1 LILDPAIR
9 VGHARPAVSTVWRK
23 KPIAKPS
30 SSAEAV
36 NIGSGHSDTNAPD
49 TGARGEKVSAPIQ
62 TGITATLEPP
72 PEVLLTKRDDGA
84 RQQNNQPLS
93 ATSPVNAPAASV
105 VSPKPNSAQSIRYAL
120 AIHSEPAVKPD
131 VKANNRKAD
140 DANTQPARLIKRD
153 AKPNFGAMLPVRLM
167 GVLYTLRIGSL
178 ARLELVRDLKTQHW
192 QLKRGTVFIGNV
204 VSGDLD
210 RACLQI
216 KGFIDPDSQA
226 FVKIEG
232 EVLGN
237 DGGAGLRGR
246 QKRISP
252 AWVKVLD
259 RAAQA
264 GVQIATGILNRRSS
278 SVIVATDP
286 YGTYRSTA
294 GPTESSDQNRSFV
307 EVQAGTM
314 GFVLVTMLPDSSR
327 SDSHLAGSGAGEG
340 SLTEEEL
347 AELMTTADPARIRA
361 ALPKMNPE
369 LQQVARA
376 LLNEIE
382 SGKP

>member
-1 LILDPAIR
+1 
-9 VGHARPAVSTVWRK
+9 
-23 KPIAKPS
+23 
-30 SSAEAV
+30 
-36 NIGSGHSDTNAPD
+36 
-49 TGARGEKVSAPIQ
+49 
-62 TGITATLEPP
+62 
-72 PEVLLTKRDDGA
+72 
-84 RQQNNQPLS
+84 
-93 ATSPVNAPAASV
+93 
-105 VSPKPNSAQSIRYAL
+105 
-120 AIHSEPAVKPD
+120 
-131 VKANNRKAD
+131 
-140 DANTQPARLIKRD
+140 
-153 AKPNFGAMLPVRLM
+153 
-167 GVLYTLRIGSL
+167 
-178 ARLELVRDLKTQHW
+178 
-192 QLKRGTVFIGNV
+192 
-204 VSGDLD
+204 
-210 RACLQI
+210 LQI

-226 FVKIEG
+226 FVNLEG

-314 GFVLVTMLPDSSR
+314 GFVLVTMLPESSR

-340 SLTEEEL
+340 SLTDEEL